1 MSKQK
6 AISSNGFNEY
16 GGVGYVNRSGQIKTL
31 TSQIVNTVLPS
42 EGENQFVVD
51 PSFSP
56 IEAGTGSTTLIA
68 GVAGLE
74 ISVMSYNITASSA
87 TSVQFIS
94 GGSNTDITGPM
105 TIAANGSIGSDNE
118 IIFKTKPG
126 DSLVVTNSAGNIA
139 GHIAYKIG

>member
-94 GGSNTDITGPM
+94 GGSNTD
-105 TIAANGSIGSDNE
+105 
-118 IIFKTKPG
+118 
-126 DSLVVTNSAGNIA
+126 
-139 GHIAYKIG
+139 